1 MSDPARDAR
10 VTHGGRASV
19 EAHREARERLYGTI
33 PRRRVQEEYDKAVL
47 TVSRI
52 NSWASDPEGVDD
64 LDMLP
69 YYEGQRDALHRLLEP
84 EEVEANG

>member
-1 MSDPARDAR
+1 MGAR
-10 VTHGGRASV
+10 GLQ
-19 EAHREARERLYGTI
+19 RERLYGTI